1 MFSVHMQYICK
12 LWIKQIDLAS
22 EGMNFNFELIRNLF
36 TNTTPTPTMPTH
48 LTIWA
53 VVEISGIGTIVAL
66 FHSSHYVHLGEPS
79 RVRTSRLI
87 KLLKAESEIG
97 SNW

>member
-22 EGMNFNFELIRNLF
+22 EGMHFNFELIQIFF
-36 TNTTPTPTMPTH
+36 TNTTATPHPNHAHPPHH

-53 VVEISGIGTIVAL
+53 VEISGIGTIVAL
-66 FHSSHYVHLGEPS
+66 FHSLALWSP
-79 RVRTSRLI
+79 RW
-87 KLLKAESEIG
+87 AEES
-97 SNW
+97 SNFSID

>member
-66 FHSSHYVHLGEPS
+66 FHSLALRSP
-79 RVRTSRLI
+79 RW
-87 KLLKAESEIG
+87 AEQS
-97 SNW
+97 SNFSID